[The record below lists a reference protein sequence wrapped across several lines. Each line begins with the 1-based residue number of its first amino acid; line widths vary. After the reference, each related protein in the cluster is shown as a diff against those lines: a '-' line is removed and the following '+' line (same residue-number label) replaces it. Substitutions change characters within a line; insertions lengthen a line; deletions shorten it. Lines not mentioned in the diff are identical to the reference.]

1 MSGHA
6 YKFPLL
12 HAVLHARLIEPSQ
25 GQAQWAIDVPKNGLF
40 IDQSPVRLSLQGW
53 LLVPPSADLTLVR
66 ALVYLPLDASIDPV
80 EIPFTVKRP
89 DVITRV
95 LHESVDSHPQLT
107 CGFNARVPFPA
118 QGFRF
123 GYRVGDEPVVWVSEV
138 TFVQPDNLVV
148 GHEGWLFLDN
158 DTNHSVDQFTGQKL
172 LQSSDLANW
181 QAYYDG
187 CRALAARAGARH
199 AMVVA
204 PSKEEVL
211 PHRYPYARAP
221 LTVLDQ
227 VCSLATPADHL
238 LNAAPLLAA
247 HQPPEDCFRRNDTHW
262 TDRGALLAALA
273 ALQALGLD
281 EELARQ
287 CFAADEYEVLNAMG
301 DLGVKIGPGFTAPTE
316 FLKGPPPE
324 GGAGY
329 DNRLPNFGRVL
340 VYEQEAAPYPQ
351 RLLMFG
357 ASSSYP
363 MLKYLKRL
371 FRRVVFVHSAAQ
383 VDPLVV
389 EHERPDLLLLQS
401 NARFLVQPPHLGF
414 NLVHTMKAKLAE
426 ASPAVQAHAAELVAA
441 KRQQPAYAWYAEM
454 LENALD

>member
-1 MSGHA
+1 MSDKILRVSSVRAVAHNR
-6 YKFPLL
+6 LL
-12 HAVLHARLIEPSQ
+12 NSRHDNPS
-25 GQAQWAIDVPKNGLF
+25 WAIDVPKNGTF
-40 IDQSPVRLSLQGW
+40 IDLSNVNLSLQGW
-53 LLVPPSADLTLVR
+53 LLVPPSSDLTQDR
-66 ALVYLPLDASIDPV
+66 ALVYLPLDASVEPV
-80 EIPFTVKRP
+80 AIPFTVKRP

-123 GYRVGDEPVVWVSEV
+123 GYRVGDGPVVWVSEV
-138 TFVQPDNLVV
+138 TFVQPDNLIV

-172 LQSSDLANW
+172 LEAGDLTKW
-181 QAYYDG
+181 QAYFDA
-187 CRALAARAGARH
+187 CRELAARVGARH

-211 PHRYPYARAP
+211 QHRYPYARAS

-227 VCSLATPADHL
+227 VCALATPADHL
-238 LNAAPLLAA
+238 VNAAPLLAA
-247 HQPPEDCFRRNDTHW
+247 HQPPEGCFQRNDTHW
-262 TDRGALLAALA
+262 TDRGALLAAIA

-281 EELARQ
+281 EEPARH
-287 CFAADEYEVLNAMG
+287 CFSADEYEVLNTVG

-340 VYEQEAAPYPQ
+340 VYEQDAAPYPQ

-383 VDPLVV
+383 VDPRVV
-389 EHERPDLLLLQS
+389 EHEHPDFLLLQS
-401 NARFLVQPPHLGF
+401 NARFLVQAPHLGF
-414 NLVHTMKAKLAE
+414 DLAHTMKAKLAE
-426 ASPAVQAHAAELVAA
+426 ASPAIKAHAVELVATTS
-441 KRQQPAYAWYAEM
+441 QQPAYGWYAAM
-454 LENALD
+454 LANALN

>member
-1 MSGHA
+1 
-6 YKFPLL
+6 
-12 HAVLHARLIEPSQ
+12 
-25 GQAQWAIDVPKNGLF
+25 
-40 IDQSPVRLSLQGW
+40 
-53 LLVPPSADLTLVR
+53 
-66 ALVYLPLDASIDPV
+66 
-80 EIPFTVKRP
+80 
-89 DVITRV
+89 
-95 LHESVDSHPQLT
+95 
-107 CGFNARVPFPA
+107 
-118 QGFRF
+118 
-123 GYRVGDEPVVWVSEV
+123 
-138 TFVQPDNLVV
+138 
-148 GHEGWLFLDN
+148 
-158 DTNHSVDQFTGQKL
+158 
-172 LQSSDLANW
+172 
-181 QAYYDG
+181 
-187 CRALAARAGARH
+187 
-199 AMVVA
+199 
-204 PSKEEVL
+204 
-211 PHRYPYARAP
+211 
-221 LTVLDQ
+221 VLDQ

-238 LNAAPLLAA
+238 VNAAPLLAA

-281 EELARQ
+281 EEPARQ

-414 NLVHTMKAKLAE
+414 NLAHTMKAKLAE